1 MHDMTIVDLV
11 AFFAI
16 MSAHQDFFE
25 GEESRRICP
34 KLSRWV
40 ERLMDNED
48 LLEYLQT
55 LKLSPD
61 VIKEAK
67 LQEIAKPRPKL

>member
-1 MHDMTIVDLV
+1 MADIKVIEEIFIGETQPYLLGMHEMTIVDLV

-16 MSAHQDFFE
+16 LPAHKDYFE
-25 GEESRRICP
+25 GEESRRTCP

-48 LLEYLQT
+48 LLEYL
-55 LKLSPD
+55 
-61 VIKEAK
+61 
-67 LQEIAKPRPKL
+67 